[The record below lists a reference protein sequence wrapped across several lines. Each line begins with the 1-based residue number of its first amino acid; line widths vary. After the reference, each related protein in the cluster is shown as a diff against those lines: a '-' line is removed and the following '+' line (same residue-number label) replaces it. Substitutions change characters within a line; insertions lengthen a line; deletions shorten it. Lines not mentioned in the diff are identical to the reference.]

1 MATGGSEHYMTAPTG
16 PIHVLLVEDNPLD
29 ARVALR
35 TIDAWET
42 PSTVT
47 HLEDAD
53 VALAYL
59 QEPTNLTP
67 DLVLLDL
74 NLPSG
79 TGHDVLYEIRQSE
92 LHAHVP
98 VVVLTT
104 SEADDDVRRSYELG
118 ANAFVSKPLDLA
130 GWTQAFSN
138 VESFWFGTA
147 TLPPNG

>member
-1 MATGGSEHYMTAPTG
+1 MTAPTG
-16 PIHVLLVEDNPLD
+16 PIHVLLVEDNPVD

-35 TIDAWET
+35 TIEAWET

-47 HLEDAD
+47 HLDDAD

-59 QEPTNLTP
+59 LEPMNLAP

-74 NLPSG
+74 NLPTG
-79 TGHDVLYEIRQSE
+79 TGHDVLAEIRQNKR
-92 LHAHVP
+92 HAHVP

-104 SEADDDVRRSYELG
+104 SEADEDVRRSYELG
-118 ANAFVSKPLDLA
+118 ANAFVSKPLNLA
-130 GWTQAFSN
+130 GWKQAFSD

>member
-1 MATGGSEHYMTAPTG
+1 MKPPSD
-16 PIHVLLVEDNPLD
+16 PIHVLLVEDNPVD

-35 TIDAWET
+35 TIEAWET

-47 HLEDAD
+47 HLDD
-53 VALAYL
+53 MHVAMAYL
-59 QEPTNLTP
+59 QEPANLAP

-79 TGHDVLYEIRQSE
+79 NGHDILYEIRQSE
-92 LHAHVP
+92 RHAHVP

-130 GWTQAFSN
+130 GWKQAFSD

>member
-1 MATGGSEHYMTAPTG
+1 MAPPIG
-16 PIHVLLVEDNPLD
+16 PIHVLLIEDNPLD

-47 HLEDAD
+47 HLDDTHAA
-53 VALAYL
+53 VAYL
-59 QEPTNLTP
+59 QEPMNLAP

-79 TGHDVLYEIRQSE
+79 TGHDVLAEIRQSE
-92 LHAHVP
+92 RYASVP

-118 ANAFVSKPLDLA
+118 ANAFVSEPLDLA

-147 TLPPNG
+147 TLPPNE

>member
-1 MATGGSEHYMTAPTG
+1 MNPPTG
-16 PIHVLLVEDNPLD
+16 PIHVLLVEDNPVD

-35 TIDAWET
+35 TIEAWET

-47 HLEDAD
+47 HLDDAD

-59 QEPTNLTP
+59 IEPTSLAP

-79 TGHDVLYEIRQSE
+79 TGHDVLAEIRQSE
-92 LHAHVP
+92 RHARVP

-104 SEADDDVRRSYELG
+104 SEADEDVRRSYELG
-118 ANAFVSKPLDLA
+118 ANAFISKPLDLA
-130 GWTQAFSN
+130 GWKQAFGD

>member
-1 MATGGSEHYMTAPTG
+1 MAPPIG

-35 TIDAWET
+35 TIDAWST

-47 HLEDAD
+47 HVDD
-53 VALAYL
+53 THDALAFL
-59 QEPTNLTP
+59 SEPANLAP

-79 TGHDVLYEIRQSE
+79 TGHDVLSEIRKSE
-92 LHAHVP
+92 RHANVP

-104 SEADDDVRRSYELG
+104 SEADDDVRRSYALG

-130 GWTQAFSN
+130 GWEQAFGN
-138 VESFWFGTA
+138 VESFWFGTV

>member
-1 MATGGSEHYMTAPTG
+1 MNAPAT

-29 ARVALR
+29 ARVAMR
-35 TIDAWET
+35 TIDAWST

-47 HLEDAD
+47 HLDD
-53 VALAYL
+53 TPVALAYL
-59 QEPTNLTP
+59 QEPMNLAP

-79 TGHDVLYEIRQSE
+79 TGHDVLSQIRQSE
-92 LHAHVP
+92 RHAHVP
-98 VVVLTT
+98 VVVFTT
-104 SEADDDVRRSYELG
+104 SQADDDVRRSYELG

-130 GWTQAFSN
+130 GWEQAFGT